1 MIAFKYISMIIC
13 MISIVLMP
21 ITLFINFQLCAV
33 IMIIFIVSWACT
45 QIAKTII
52 KEKIINNTYKEIE

>member
-1 MIAFKYISMIIC
+1 MITFKYVSMIIC

-21 ITLFINFQLCAV
+21 ITLFINFGLCAI
-33 IMIIFIVSWACT
+33 IMIIFIISWACN
-45 QIAKTII
+45 QIAKIII